1 MTEYIGKCINGDN
14 IKRSL
19 RPRAKTYIEKT
30 ISASTHEDLEK
41 KLILEEKEGW
51 TSLRK
56 NQKSYRL
63 KLEKRKDEQLEDEL
77 WCLVARM
84 GFTELSD
91 GRQFKISVGKELE
104 PRQVDV
110 FAKDDECA
118 LFIECTQCEKPT
130 KKNMSPLLEKISAIN
145 NDVTKSVR
153 THYGMS
159 EPLKMRWLIA
169 TRRVEWTS
177 ADLKKARESK
187 IVVLRDLELDYFAKL
202 TNHIKTAARY
212 QLLAQVFRG
221 EGIKGLANQVLA
233 TKGNMGGIQFY
244 NFLMRPSELMKLA
257 YISHK
262 ASGEVDAIET
272 YQRMLKPARL
282 KKIKTYIE
290 NGGQFPT
297 NIVVNI
303 KTRKKRPLVFDRK
316 LEGGSETIGMLHL
329 PTVYSCAWIID
340 GQHRLY
346 GYAHSNRSEK
356 PDDKTTY
363 PVLAYV
369 NLPPA
374 KEAQLFVDINSEQV
388 RVQKNLLLE
397 IYGTLNW
404 GSENRDEQ
412 IEALRFRLAF
422 TLDRSPSSPLYNRVI
437 TSANQKH
444 GLRCLTTTSFSD
456 GLQENKFFGETT
468 PSGDFNPGPF
478 WASYT
483 KSKEDV
489 LEETLEKAK
498 ETISGYLG
506 FFAKQAQEHWGLG
519 DGPGGFLA
527 TNVGIRTTFR
537 VLKHILE
544 FCEKENFPLRFHSQ
558 DAQFLI
564 ESVEKYC
571 RAISEHFEGASI
583 EEAAAY
589 RQNSSLA
596 GVKENSLR
604 LMAIIKEANPEFTVE
619 GLEEYINSR
628 DEIGTREARDKVITI
643 QKRINEFVLGKL
655 KEHYGDGETK
665 PWWYDGVPFPIRRK
679 CTDEHE
685 AKKGKG
691 KPENYLYLQHYI
703 DIVSGPGNWSN
714 IFQQSFSYP
723 KTQNMRNKR
732 KDIQLKWMKD
742 LNDIRNQLA
751 HPERGALDTDQVT
764 FVRDLHEYVE
774 MNLSYK
780 LD

>member
-1 MTEYIGKCINGDN
+1 MTEYIGKCINSDN

-19 RPRAKTYIEKT
+19 RSRAKPYIEKT
-30 ISASTHEDLEK
+30 ISARTHEDLEQ
-41 KLILEEKEGW
+41 KLNLEEKEGW
-51 TSLRK
+51 TALRK

-63 KLEKRKDEQLEDEL
+63 KLEKSKDEQLEDEL

-91 GRQFKISVGKELE
+91 GRQFKISVGKELQ
-104 PRQVDV
+104 PRQIDV

-130 KKNMSPLLEKISAIN
+130 KKNMSSLLEKISAIN
-145 NDVTKSVR
+145 NNVLKSVR
-153 THYGMS
+153 THYGQS

-169 TRRVEWTS
+169 TRRIEWTN
-177 ADLKKARESK
+177 ADLKKAREAN
-187 IVVLRDLELDYFAKL
+187 IVVLSDIELDYFAKL

-221 EGIKGLANQVLA
+221 ESIKGLTNQVLA
-233 TKGNMGGIQFY
+233 TKGNMGGTQFY

-303 KTRKKRPLVFDRK
+303 KTKKNKPLRFDRK
-316 LEGGSETIGMLHL
+316 LQVGSETIGKLHL
-329 PTVYSCAWIID
+329 PPVYSCAWIID

-346 GYAHSNRSEK
+346 GYAHSDRSEK

-374 KEAQLFVDINSEQV
+374 KEAQMFVDINSEQV

-422 TLDRSPSSPLYNRVI
+422 TLDRSPSSPLYNRII
-437 TSANQKH
+437 TSANQKR

-483 KSKEDV
+483 RNKEDV
-489 LEETLEKAK
+489 LDETLEKAK
-498 ETISGYLG
+498 EIISGYLG
-506 FFAKQAQEHWGLG
+506 CFAKQAPDHWGLG
-519 DGPGGFLA
+519 DDPGGFLA

-537 VLKHILE
+537 VLKHIIT
-544 FCEKENFPLRFHSQ
+544 FCQKNSPLQFHSQ
-558 DAQFLI
+558 DAHFLI

-571 RAISEHFEGASI
+571 KAISEHFEGASV
-583 EEAAAY
+583 EEASAY

-604 LMAIIKEANPEFTVE
+604 LDDYN
-619 GLEEYINSR
+619 
-628 DEIGTREARDKVITI
+628 
-643 QKRINEFVLGKL
+643 
-655 KEHYGDGETK
+655 
-665 PWWYDGVPFPIRRK
+665 
-679 CTDEHE
+679 
-685 AKKGKG
+685 
-691 KPENYLYLQHYI
+691 
-703 DIVSGPGNWSN
+703 
-714 IFQQSFSYP
+714 
-723 KTQNMRNKR
+723 
-732 KDIQLKWMKD
+732 
-742 LNDIRNQLA
+742 
-751 HPERGALDTDQVT
+751 
-764 FVRDLHEYVE
+764 
-774 MNLSYK
+774 
-780 LD
+780 